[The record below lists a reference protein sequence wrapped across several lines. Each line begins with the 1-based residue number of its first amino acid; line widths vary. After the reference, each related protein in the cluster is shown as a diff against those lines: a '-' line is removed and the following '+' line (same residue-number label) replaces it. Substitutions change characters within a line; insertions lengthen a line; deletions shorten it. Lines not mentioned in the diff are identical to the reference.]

1 MPGQKTPHLVPSTDG
16 ERFKVCHRPTST
28 HDRVGL
34 AAVLHAI
41 EDLREAAGGVGGGNI
56 GHRIRL
62 SD

>member
-1 MPGQKTPHLVPSTDG
+1 
-16 ERFKVCHRPTST
+16 
-28 HDRVGL
+28 
-34 AAVLHAI
+34 VLHAI